1 MKTTFSSHDYHQL
14 SAFARA
20 YLHEDF
26 KLEHGTPEGALDDFR
41 KHATPAQ
48 VAALTTELETFL
60 NSAATVPFAQV
71 QTWWT
76 RDLGSA
82 WLPSDKNQLL
92 ALQQRLKPDDTH

>member
-1 MKTTFSSHDYHQL
+1 MKNTFSSRDYPQL
-14 SAFARA
+14 SAFLRA

-48 VAALTTELETFL
+48 VAALTNELQAFL
-60 NSAATVPFAQV
+60 NAAAAVPFAQA

-76 RDLGSA
+76 RELGSA

-92 ALQQRLKPDDTH
+92 ALQQRLKPDDTQ